1 MKAALLEGVDKIVL
15 REVATPT
22 IKPGSILLKVLACGV
37 CGSDLR
43 ILSSGNS
50 RVKYPAIIGHEI
62 VGEVVAIGEGI
73 SVGEGISGFNKG
85 DLLAVGADVPCG
97 KCVWCTSGNGNC
109 CDINYAIGYQ
119 FSGGYAEYC
128 LLEPLVVSQGAIEKV
143 PAAVSVEVATF
154 MEPLA
159 CCINGFERIGFVPG
173 KTVLIIG
180 AGQIGCMLAILAKAS
195 GSKKVILVDVS
206 DEKLLVAEKSMAAGE
221 VSADHYVNNSKSGFK
236 ESVLALTNGQGA
248 DFIFTACSS
257 ADAQEQA
264 LSVLAKRGAINFF
277 GGLPMSGPGA
287 HNIYVSSNLLH
298 YSECTLTGSH
308 GSVPRQNHLAM
319 ELISSGRLANVLSG
333 LITHRFKLDEIQKA
347 FELRRDPKALRVV
360 VFP

>member
-1 MKAALLEGVDKIVL
+1 MKAALLDGVDKIVL
-15 REVATPT
+15 KEVATPT
-22 IKPGSILLKVLACGV
+22 IKPGSILLKILACGV

-43 ILSSGNS
+43 ILSSGNN

-62 VGEVVAIGEGI
+62 VGEVVAIGEG
-73 SVGEGISGFNKG
+73 VSGFSNG
-85 DLLAVGADVPCG
+85 DRLAVGADVPCG
-97 KCVWCTSGNGNC
+97 ECVWCTSGNGNC
-109 CDINYAIGYQ
+109 CDVNYAMGYQ

-128 LLEPLVVSQGAIEKV
+128 LLEPLVVSHGAVEKV
-143 PAAVSVEVATF
+143 PQHVSSELATF

-173 KTVLIIG
+173 KTVLVIG
-180 AGQIGCMLAILAKAS
+180 AGQIGCMLAMLAKAS
-195 GSKKVILVDVS
+195 GSKKVILADVS
-206 DEKLLVAEKSMAAGE
+206 DEKLSVAKKSG
-221 VSADHYVNNSKSGFK
+221 SADQYINNSKPDFK
-236 ESVLALTNGQGA
+236 DSILGLTDDKGA

-277 GGLPMSGPGA
+277 GGLPTSGPGA
-287 HNIYVSSNLLH
+287 RNISVSSNLLH

-308 GSVPRQNHLAM
+308 GSVPRQNRLAT
-319 ELISSGRLANVLSG
+319 ELISSGRLFDAFSG
-333 LITHRFKLDEIQKA
+333 LITHRFRLSEIQKA